1 MTVVIRKREEAI
13 KIIKL
18 FYIPNYNYRF
28 PITNSQLPITDSQV
42 MNNPIIWLH
51 GDCLNPQG
59 PAFQGHPEAPAIW
72 VWDDALIDE
81 WQLSLKRMVFIYECL
96 LDLPVVIRRGNV
108 AAEVIAF
115 AKESGAN
122 QVVTAESPSPRFEDI
137 CREIRISHPVEVL
150 QPDPFVRYDG
160 YIDLKRFS
168 RYWRVAEKYVF

>member
-1 MTVVIRKREEAI
+1 M
-13 KIIKL
+13 
-18 FYIPNYNYRF
+18 PNAPFPMPNAPF
-28 PITNSQLPITDSQV
+28 PIPHDQF

-51 GDCLNPQG
+51 GDCLSPEG
-59 PAFQGHPEAPAIW
+59 PAFQAHPQAPAIW

-96 LDLPVVIRRGNV
+96 LELPVVIRRGDV
-108 AAEVIAF
+108 ATEVIAF

-122 QVVTAESPSPRFEDI
+122 QVVTAESPSPRFQDI
-137 CREIRISHPVEVL
+137 CREIMRSLPVEVL
-150 QPDPFVRYDG
+150 PPEPFVRYDG